1 MAQIP
6 SFRQP
11 IELLPKLGTSRQ
23 LGVNASTG
31 ASTNVALTTTGLRG
45 VRLTARNTPI
55 RFRVGPVTPVVVATS
70 TSHYL
75 PQDASIEF
83 AVDDNSAVAGL
94 SDTTATGT
102 LEITELV

>member
-1 MAQIP
+1 MAQIN

-11 IELLPKLGTSRQ
+11 VDLLLKLGTARQ
-23 LGVNASTG
+23 LAVNAAGG
-31 ASTNVALTTTGLRG
+31 ASANVALTATGLRG

-55 RFRVGPVTPVVVATS
+55 RFRVGPATPAVVANATA
-70 TSHYL
+70 HYL

-83 AVDDNSAVAGL
+83 AVDDNFAVAGL
-94 SDTTATGT
+94 SDTTAVGT